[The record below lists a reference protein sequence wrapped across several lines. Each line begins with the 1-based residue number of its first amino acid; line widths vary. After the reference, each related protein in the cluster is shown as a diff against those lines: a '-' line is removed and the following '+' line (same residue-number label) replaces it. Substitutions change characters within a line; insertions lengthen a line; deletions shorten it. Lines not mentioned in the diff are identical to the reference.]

1 MTSVAGTTY
10 RAEMH
15 RVSVVVETAPEARR
29 LGIRRG
35 RASSLMKSGH
45 TTERNITAVTEW
57 VGETNAQS
65 ASQLLNGEL
74 EQASHTRDTEDSG
87 RRDRNSFDQP
97 REALCRTGG
106 FTNNG
111 SGSSESSYTSS
122 YITSTGYESIATAD
136 SRPPPSNGAYDEVDE
151 EVEEVEAMVICEASR
166 IISNS
171 SGSSRISLG
180 KYSIMPEMS
189 HEAVSPEHQSDI
201 KAASSASS
209 LPPAMAAGAR
219 GSQGSAAY
227 SRVMRTLEK
236 RTRRASGSASS
247 RMAPP
252 ACTSTV
258 LNQKL
263 GGTHFVFSA
272 SDSFS
277 DRWSALSEDRPIDL
291 GKEASG
297 KAGARRSKSLELQK
311 SIVFSQLNLSLVPE
325 RHRAEELTPSSDG
338 FGFHRSG
345 DVLRTPS
352 VGDNAHW
359 TVRPMQKETVQQRRA
374 HSDRASRDAVLA
386 AGGLSGLWSSN
397 DENSEDAMSRR
408 QSDSKMNST
417 FPSFTAYFYARSK
430 STMGGETR
438 RPSSGAKLVEAP
450 RKTSVDESSTG
461 RKGKRSASTKG
472 LPQCFSFFGAD
483 AGDGGSLS
491 GNALRVGRTSAP
503 NAFVRVLRGDF
514 DNGDVSLDSRLL
526 VSDHSHKAVLTSV
539 ELKGPRRP
547 QPVSSGHTVASD
559 GAANGCRANVETAG
573 INRASSDRRVDG
585 SVRHRPSGNAN
596 LSIFGGAFSGN
607 MRGSFSVTRSSS
619 SGPVQGLVSVTSQQ
633 TLLGG
638 WRLLSFRDRDDTPL
652 TSVEHV
658 AHSGKSKKRHKK
670 DKKGRRHKKHC
681 TSRHAAENGHE
692 GNGARSGEPATH
704 KVLKDED
711 CHGNAAR
718 MPQERDRTQSQ
729 AEANGVT
736 AAGETHFST
745 SSPGGF
751 PGVSQERCGVRS
763 RGDANRQLLERQ
775 RAALHN
781 HILQPQPPETG
792 LVPDSAGKQ
801 MRILLSRT
809 PVHTVSVTSDTRFAG
824 QSPHASAEKSG
835 RPAANT
841 HVPQRSGAG
850 AVHAA
855 RGAND
860 GVARNL
866 VRSEEVNGPRK
877 ASPSATARGVTVL
890 SGMSRV
896 SMPDGFTCTA
906 SGSVD
911 GGVRRLRVASP
922 LQGRQ
927 SILPPNGRLPVC
939 VYGGVGACDGQP
951 TRHSPASPPE
961 GLPPL

>member
-10 RAEMH
+10 RAGMH
-15 RVSVVVETAPEARR
+15 RVSVVVETDPEARQ

-35 RASSLMKSGH
+35 RASSLMRSGH
-45 TTERNITAVTEW
+45 STERNITAVTEW
-57 VGETNAQS
+57 VGGTNAQS
-65 ASQLLNGEL
+65 ASQLLNGEV
-74 EQASHTRDTEDSG
+74 EHASLTQDTEDSG
-87 RRDRNSFDQP
+87 REDGNSFDQP
-97 REALCRTGG
+97 SEALCRPGG

-111 SGSSESSYTSS
+111 SDSSESSYTSS
-122 YITSTGYESIATAD
+122 YTTSTGYESIATAD
-136 SRPPPSNGAYDEVDE
+136 SRPPPSNGAYDKVDE
-151 EVEEVEAMVICEASR
+151 EVEAVVICEASR

-189 HEAVSPEHQSDI
+189 REAVSPEHQSDI
-201 KAASSASS
+201 KAASSACS
-209 LPPAMAAGAR
+209 LPPAMVAGAR

-227 SRVMRTLEK
+227 LRVMRTREK
-236 RTRRASGSASS
+236 RTRRTSGSASS
-247 RMAPP
+247 GMVPQ
-252 ACTSTV
+252 ACTFTA

-277 DRWSALSEDRPIDL
+277 NGWSALSEDRPIDL
-291 GKEASG
+291 GKQASG

-325 RHRAEELTPSSDG
+325 RHRAEELTSSSDG
-338 FGFHRSG
+338 FDFHRSG
-345 DVLRTPS
+345 GMLRTPS
-352 VGDNAHW
+352 MGDNAHW
-359 TVRPMQKETVQQRRA
+359 KVRPMQKETVQQRRA

-397 DENSEDAMSRR
+397 DENSEDAMSRW
-408 QSDSKMNST
+408 QSDSKMDST
-417 FPSFTAYFYARSK
+417 FPSFTAYFYARSR

-450 RKTSVDESSTG
+450 RKTSADEGLTG
-461 RKGKRSASTKG
+461 RRGKSSDSTKG
-472 LPQCFSFFGAD
+472 LPKCFSFFGAD

-491 GNALRVGRTSAP
+491 GNVFRAGTTSSP

-526 VSDHSHKAVLTSV
+526 VADRRHKAVLTSV

-547 QPVSSGHTVASD
+547 QPVSSGHTVSSG
-559 GAANGCRANVETAG
+559 GAANGCGANVETAG

-585 SVRHRPSGNAN
+585 PVRRRPSGNAN
-596 LSIFGGAFSGN
+596 LSIFGGASCGN
-607 MRGSFSVTRSSS
+607 MRGSFSVTRSLS
-619 SGPVQGLVSVTSQQ
+619 SGPVQGLASVPSQQ

-638 WRLLSFRDRDDTPL
+638 WRLLSFRERDDTPL
-652 TSVEHV
+652 TSIEHV
-658 AHSGKSKKRHKK
+658 AHNRKSKKKHRK

-681 TSRHAAENGHE
+681 TSRHAAENGHK
-692 GNGARSGEPATH
+692 GHGARSGEPATH

-711 CHGNAAR
+711 RHGNAAQ
-718 MPQERDRTQSQ
+718 MPQERDTTHSQ

-745 SSPGGF
+745 SFPGGF

-763 RGDANRQLLERQ
+763 RGDANRHLLERQ

-792 LVPDSAGKQ
+792 VVPDSAGKQ

-809 PVHTVSVTSDTRFAG
+809 PVHTVSVISDTRFAG
-824 QSPHASAEKSG
+824 QLPHASAEKSG
-835 RPAANT
+835 SPAANT
-841 HVPQRSGAG
+841 HMPQRSGAG
-850 AVHAA
+850 AVHAV
-855 RGAND
+855 RRAND
-860 GVARNL
+860 GVTRNL
-866 VRSEEVNGPRK
+866 GRSEEVDGPRT

-906 SGSVD
+906 SSSVD
-911 GGVRRLRVASP
+911 GDVRRPRLASP
-922 LQGRQ
+922 LRGRQ
-927 SILPPNGRLPVC
+927 PILPPNGRLPVC

-951 TRHSPASPPE
+951 PRHSPASLPE